1 MGVISVGKLVGRLE
15 VGEWV
20 FLIVGRLDD
29 GNAEDGLTVD
39 VDIELGYN
47 VGEDEDN
54 NVRTSDG
61 INELKDSEDGEIV
74 GDVIVRVE

>member
-20 FLIVGRLDD
+20 FLIVERLDD

-39 VDIELGYN
+39 VDIELG
-47 VGEDEDN
+47 
-54 NVRTSDG
+54 
-61 INELKDSEDGEIV
+61 
-74 GDVIVRVE
+74 

>member
-1 MGVISVGKLVGRLE
+1 ML
-15 VGEWV
+15 
-20 FLIVGRLDD
+20 FIVGRLDD

-61 INELKDSEDGEIV
+61 INELNNDGFV
-74 GDVIVRVE
+74 V

>member
-39 VDIELGYN
+39 VDIELG
-47 VGEDEDN
+47 
-54 NVRTSDG
+54 
-61 INELKDSEDGEIV
+61 
-74 GDVIVRVE
+74 